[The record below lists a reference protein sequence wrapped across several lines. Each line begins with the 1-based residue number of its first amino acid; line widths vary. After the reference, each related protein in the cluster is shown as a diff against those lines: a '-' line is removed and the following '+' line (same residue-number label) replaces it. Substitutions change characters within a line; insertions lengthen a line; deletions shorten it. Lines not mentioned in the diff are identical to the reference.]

1 MLDGFMAANDKF
13 AQQVNPP
20 TRPSLCSKTLLGRS
34 SRANVLGPGDRSI
47 VSPYRLWLL

>member
-20 TRPSLCSKTLLGRS
+20 TRPSLLFKDAARS
-34 SRANVLGPGDRSI
+34 QFSRKRPWTR
-47 VSPYRLWLL
+47 